1 MENKNLKTKELPK
14 SFCIKRDADNSL
26 WKKYITW
33 LNEKREG
40 EGKFNLTGWDWNY
53 YGVTESGY
61 VDFSDST
68 KFFMGIVL
76 TLEEWNEI
84 VNSNQNKTEITRKQL
99 KEIYDIACTTW
110 QKKIEKE
117 YASRNPWGDAIE
129 FTQDEIDEMFKAARN
144 NQITVLENIFGKQTK
159 EIDLSTGKVG
169 GLELFDPNP
178 HSTIDT
184 SLIIVRKKLEYGHK
198 AFLLNDN
205 YNWEIITDSA
215 GCKCLVPTRK

>member
-1 MENKNLKTKELPK
+1 MESKDSKAKELPK
-14 SFCIKRDADNSL
+14 SFCIKRDVNNPL
-26 WKKYITW
+26 WKKYIAW
-33 LNEKREG
+33 LNEKREY
-40 EGKFNLTGWDWNY
+40 EHKSNLTGDSWNY
-53 YGVTESGY
+53 YGITKSGM
-61 VDFSDST
+61 VEFDELRT
-68 KFFMGIVL
+68 FFGNKVL

-117 YASRNPWGDAIE
+117 YASRNPWGDTIE

-144 NQITVLENIFGKQTK
+144 NQVTVLENIFGKQTK
-159 EIDLSTGKVG
+159 EIDLSKGKVG

-205 YNWEIITDSA
+205 YNWEIVTDSV